1 MIGIKRKVAL
11 ALLAAG
17 LTLGNTAQADL
28 LYNIMD
34 LGTLGGNYS
43 GATSINASGQVTGG
57 SIKADGSYSAFVTNT
72 NGRMIDLGTLG
83 GIYNYGSQGSSIND
97 SGKVVGYSYA
107 ALGPKHAFV
116 TNSSGQM
123 TDLGTLG
130 GSLSVATGINDL
142 GRVVG
147 TSLKADGSNRAFV
160 TNSSGQMIDL
170 GIFGGGTIGLSAG
183 TGINASGMVVGYS
196 TGFAIGFG
204 NNHAFVTNS
213 SGQMTDL
220 GLLPGGTH
228 SEGFAINDS
237 GQITGT
243 ANTNYMTEPYSY
255 THAFVTNSSGQMIDL
270 GTLGGIYNYGSQGND
285 INASG
290 QVVGYSYGYGSER
303 HAFITDNGTMI
314 DLNSVLGSNT
324 TGWILNEAT
333 GINDS
338 SHIVGNGIHNGEQRA
353 FLLTPVSDV
362 PVPAAVWLFTG
373 GLGLLAFTNRRKDLT
388 WRPITPNI

>member
-34 LGTLGGNYS
+34 LGTLGGNYI

-83 GIYNYGSQGSSIND
+83 GIYNYGSQGSS
-97 SGKVVGYSYA
+97 
-107 ALGPKHAFV
+107 
-116 TNSSGQM
+116 
-123 TDLGTLG
+123 
-130 GSLSVATGINDL
+130 
-142 GRVVG
+142 
-147 TSLKADGSNRAFV
+147 
-160 TNSSGQMIDL
+160 
-170 GIFGGGTIGLSAG
+170 
-183 TGINASGMVVGYS
+183 
-196 TGFAIGFG
+196 
-204 NNHAFVTNS
+204 
-213 SGQMTDL
+213 
-220 GLLPGGTH
+220 
-228 SEGFAINDS
+228 
-237 GQITGT
+237 
-243 ANTNYMTEPYSY
+243 
-255 THAFVTNSSGQMIDL
+255 
-270 GTLGGIYNYGSQGND
+270 